1 MNQQLLEQFED
12 YLINSGF
19 TTDDVIPSEQELAE
33 KFCTSRGAIREVIQH
48 YAQLGLLKRVK
59 KRGTVLQALKDEK
72 LNHSFCFCLKMGGFC
87 FEELKET
94 RLLLECAIAPLILQR
109 ISPMTLEKLEQNL
122 AQQEKALQD
131 PELFEKLDQQ
141 FHELLFECCQNRVL
155 SLFANILSMLFLKRY
170 RKRFI
175 TPKWTVIGFRS
186 HTRIL
191 QALKAGDLDKFRD
204 HILSHINPT

>member
-1 MNQQLLEQFED
+1 MDQQLFEQFED

-19 TTDDVIPSEQELAE
+19 TTDEVIPSEQELAE

-59 KRGTVLQALKDEK
+59 KRGTVLQTLKDEK

-122 AQQEKALQD
+122 AQQEKVLQN

>member
-1 MNQQLLEQFED
+1 MNQQLLEQFEN

-19 TTDDVIPSEQELAE
+19 TTDDVIPSELELAE

-59 KRGTVLQALKDEK
+59 KRGTVLQTLKDEK
-72 LNHSFCFCLKMGGFC
+72 LNHSFSFCLKMGGFC

-131 PELFEKLDQQ
+131 PELFEKLDRQ
-141 FHELLFECCQNRVL
+141 FHKLLFECCQNRVL

-175 TPKWTVIGFRS
+175 TPKWTVIGFRN

-204 HILSHINPT
+204 RIMSHINPT

>member
-19 TTDDVIPSEQELAE
+19 TTDDVIPSELELAE

-72 LNHSFCFCLKMGGFC
+72 LNHSFSFCLKMGGFC

-94 RLLLECAIAPLILQR
+94 RLLLESAIAPLILQR
-109 ISPMTLEKLEQNL
+109 ISPVTLEKLEQNL

-141 FHELLFECCQNRVL
+141 FHKLLFECCQNRVL

-170 RKRFI
+170 RKKFI

-191 QALKAGDLDKFRD
+191 QALKAGDLEKFRD
-204 HILSHINPT
+204 HILTHINPT